1 MNDVFRV
8 HLVKFLLI
16 FYDTMI
22 YSPSFDSQLLHL
34 RASFTLHR
42 EHCPFVKKQK
52 CIFAQSEVEHLGLV
66 VSSKGVAFAH
76 SKIQVMEEWPIRQS
90 IKALFGFLGHTGYY
104 RKFVTSSGKIS
115 AFKWN
120 EEAMKAFMSLKHA
133 ITTTPAL
140 PCLVLTSCL

>member
-1 MNDVFRV
+1 MILWYIV
-8 HLVKFLLI
+8 LLLTANYYI
-16 FYDTMI
+16 CGLALPF
-22 YSPSFDSQLLHL
+22 
-34 RASFTLHR
+34 HR

-140 PCLVLTSCL
+140 PCLVLTSCLWLNMMLWGLVSELY